1 MARMAVRKS
10 PGGFTLIELMIVVA
24 VIAILAAIAYPSYAN
39 YVLRS
44 KVRLAQG
51 DLAALVAN
59 VENHRQRTLSYP
71 SASGTAQF
79 RGWAPGSEAGDFAFD
94 YRPVSGGGFRVTA
107 TWQGGGR
114 LSGCELVLRA
124 GNLRES
130 TPACHA
136 AGEVGW

>member
-1 MARMAVRKS
+1 MGAMGRWLRLL
-10 PGGFTLIELMIVVA
+10 GFTLIELMIAVA
-24 VIAILAAIAYPSYAN
+24 VVAILAAIAWPSYAN

-71 SASGTAQF
+71 TAPGVAQF
-79 RGWAPGSEAGDFAFD
+79 RGWSPGSGAGDFVFD
-94 YRPVSGGGFRVTA
+94 YQPMQGGGFRVTA
-107 TWQGGGR
+107 TWQGGGK
-114 LSGCELVLRA
+114 LSGCELVLRT
-124 GNLRES
+124 GNVRES

-136 AGEVGW
+136 AGEAGW

>member
-1 MARMAVRKS
+1 MGRMSLPHR
-10 PGGFTLIELMIVVA
+10 PRGFTLIELMIAVA
-24 VIAILAAIAYPSYAN
+24 VIAILAAIAWPSYAN

-59 VENHRQRTLSYP
+59 VENHRQRTLAYP
-71 SASGTAQF
+71 AASGTAQF
-79 RGWAPGSEAGDFAFD
+79 RGWVPGSDPGDFSFD
-94 YRPVSGGGFRVTA
+94 YRPLDGRFEVKA
-107 TWQGGGR
+107 TWQGDGKLGD
-114 LSGCELVLRA
+114 CELVLRA
-124 GNLRES
+124 GNVRES

>member
-1 MARMAVRKS
+1 MSLPQRPR
-10 PGGFTLIELMIVVA
+10 GFTLIELMIAVA
-24 VIAILAAIAYPSYAN
+24 VIAILAAIAWPSYAN

-59 VENHRQRTLSYP
+59 AENHRQRTLAYP
-71 SASGTAQF
+71 ASSGTAQF
-79 RGWAPGSEAGDFAFD
+79 SGWVPGSDPGDFSFD
-94 YRPVSGGGFRVTA
+94 YRPLDGRFEVKA
-107 TWQGGGR
+107 TWQGDGKLG
-114 LSGCELVLRA
+114 GCELVLRA
-124 GNLRES
+124 GNVRES

>member
-1 MARMAVRKS
+1 MGRWLRLL
-10 PGGFTLIELMIVVA
+10 GFTLIELMIAVA
-24 VIAILAAIAYPSYAN
+24 VVAILAAIAWPSYAN

-71 SASGTAQF
+71 TAQGTAQF
-79 RGWAPGSEAGDFAFD
+79 RGWSPGSEPGDFAFD
-94 YRPVSGGGFRVTA
+94 YRPLPGGGFAVTA
-107 TWQGGGR
+107 SWQGGGK
-114 LSGCELVLRA
+114 LSGCELVLRT
-124 GNLRES
+124 GNVRES
-130 TPACHA
+130 TPACDA